1 MDGFL
6 IRGKP
11 GPHTIDVAAFRI
23 SDADQKTFDSLRSEL
38 KLVEIEHHHRVADW
52 GRAVVEKATPQW
64 WITATTMAPTM
75 LAKTYSMAKKGIC
88 TSLRTHR

>member
-1 MDGFL
+1 MPSISDWPDAVQDLHATLVASHPELNMDGFL

-52 GRAVVEKATPQW
+52 GRAVVEKATPRW
-64 WITATTMAPTM
+64 
-75 LAKTYSMAKKGIC
+75 
-88 TSLRTHR
+88 